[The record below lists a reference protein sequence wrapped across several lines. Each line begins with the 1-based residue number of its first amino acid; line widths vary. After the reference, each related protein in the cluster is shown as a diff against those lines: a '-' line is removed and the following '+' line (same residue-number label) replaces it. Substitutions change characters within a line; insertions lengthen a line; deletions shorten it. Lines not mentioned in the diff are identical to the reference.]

1 MLIYNQKK
9 ESQTEKQ
16 EEDTSKKVKKNMAI
30 IRSLDGS
37 CNLQKTITIM
47 INQKEKRTKTQ
58 WMGTP

>member
-37 CNLQKTITIM
+37 CNPQKTITIM